1 MRSIFI
7 FLFILSYARLLS
19 SQNSPLDSL
28 SKYSYLDLESKFYG
42 FDQIDKIKEA
52 QLVAQYYL
60 QKAKTEKNIDKIE
73 EGYVLMHFN
82 ETLPKAL
89 KYLDSLQSITRLSK
103 KNTYPARVYLLKG
116 NLFFRFDH
124 GKEALDN
131 YILGLKYAK
140 EKGNKRQIAFA
151 DISIA
156 YLNNYIGKHSEAAK
170 KLRYYLFNAPY
181 LSESELS
188 DIHLNLT
195 STYLDLE
202 KMDSAQV
209 FINEGLM
216 TSKSKDNIYRYNEYL
231 SLLGLYQLKQKKYQE
246 AINNL
251 SKCTEYLTKTQASA
265 LSISYATL
273 YLGKSYAGL
282 GQKEKAVESFMAI
295 DSIFQ
300 KTNNT
305 FPELR
310 EAYSY
315 LIQYFKEKNDKEK
328 QLYYIDRF
336 IKVHEKLDSQFRY
349 IAKELPKQYDV
360 PNLIK
365 EKENIISN
373 LKNRKKAYYLLI
385 GVLVLLLLFVIYLFY
400 RSKKSEK
407 KYRKIAQE
415 LLQSVY
421 EKPKIDRSKDS
432 VQNNSSSSIQS
443 NDIEDKVIRVTS
455 EDIAQEILEELNTF
469 ETNELFLQK
478 GITLSSLA
486 KQIRTNSRYL
496 SEVINIYKGKNFAT
510 YLNDLRIDY
519 AIRRLA
525 NDKRFRSYKIPF
537 IAEGLGYN
545 NEQAFAM
552 AFKKRTGTPVSIY
565 LKEIEKMK
573 DLV

>member
-19 SQNSPLDSL
+19 SQSSPLDSL

-170 KLRYYLFNAPY
+170 KLRHYLFNAPY

-251 SKCTEYLTKTQASA
+251 SKCKEYFIKTQANA

-282 GQKEKAVESFMAI
+282 GQKEKAVESFIAI

-336 IKVHEKLDSQFRY
+336 LKVHEKLDSQFRY

-385 GVLVLLLLFVIYLFY
+385 GVLMLLLLFVIYLFY

-421 EKPKIDRSKDS
+421 EKLKIEKSQDS
-432 VQNNSSSSIQS
+432 VLNNSSSSIQP

-455 EDIAQEILEELNTF
+455 EDIAQEILEELNAF

>member
-7 FLFILSYARLLS
+7 FLFILSYTHLLS
-19 SQNSPLDSL
+19 SQSSPLDSL
-28 SKYSYLDLESKFYG
+28 SKYSYLDLEAKFYG
-42 FDQIDKIKEA
+42 FDQIDRIKEA

-89 KYLDSLQSITRLSK
+89 KYLDSLQSITSLSK

-251 SKCTEYLTKTQASA
+251 SKCKEYLTKTQANA

-336 IKVHEKLDSQFRY
+336 LKVHEKLDSQFRY

-385 GVLVLLLLFVIYLFY
+385 GALVLLLLFVIYLFY

>member
-336 IKVHEKLDSQFRY
+336 LKVHEKLDSQFRY

>member
-251 SKCTEYLTKTQASA
+251 SKCKEYLTKTQANA

-336 IKVHEKLDSQFRY
+336 LKVHEKLDSQFRY

>member
-251 SKCTEYLTKTQASA
+251 SKCKEYLTKTQANA

-282 GQKEKAVESFMAI
+282 GQK
-295 DSIFQ
+295 
-300 KTNNT
+300 
-305 FPELR
+305 
-310 EAYSY
+310 
-315 LIQYFKEKNDKEK
+315 
-328 QLYYIDRF
+328 
-336 IKVHEKLDSQFRY
+336 
-349 IAKELPKQYDV
+349 
-360 PNLIK
+360 
-365 EKENIISN
+365 
-373 LKNRKKAYYLLI
+373 
-385 GVLVLLLLFVIYLFY
+385 
-400 RSKKSEK
+400 
-407 KYRKIAQE
+407 
-415 LLQSVY
+415 
-421 EKPKIDRSKDS
+421 
-432 VQNNSSSSIQS
+432 
-443 NDIEDKVIRVTS
+443 
-455 EDIAQEILEELNTF
+455 
-469 ETNELFLQK
+469 
-478 GITLSSLA
+478 
-486 KQIRTNSRYL
+486 
-496 SEVINIYKGKNFAT
+496 
-510 YLNDLRIDY
+510 
-519 AIRRLA
+519 
-525 NDKRFRSYKIPF
+525 
-537 IAEGLGYN
+537 
-545 NEQAFAM
+545 
-552 AFKKRTGTPVSIY
+552 KKRWKV
-565 LKEIEKMK
+565 LW
-573 DLV
+573 L

>member
-19 SQNSPLDSL
+19 SQSSPLDSL

-89 KYLDSLQSITRLSK
+89 KYLDSLQSITKLSK

-170 KLRYYLFNAPY
+170 KLRHYLFNAPY

-251 SKCTEYLTKTQASA
+251 SKCKEYFIKTQANA

-282 GQKEKAVESFMAI
+282 GQKEKAVESFIAI

-336 IKVHEKLDSQFRY
+336 LKVHEKLDSQFRY

-385 GVLVLLLLFVIYLFY
+385 GVLMLLLLFVIYLFY

-421 EKPKIDRSKDS
+421 EKLKIEKSQDS
-432 VQNNSSSSIQS
+432 VLNNSSSSIQP

-455 EDIAQEILEELNTF
+455 EDIAQEILEELNAF